1 MYIPVLHLYIIPQL
15 RENKNVISVK
25 KNVKND
31 QKQKTARFRLW
42 GGRQLEG
49 DS

>member
-1 MYIPVLHLYIIPQL
+1 VTVVCFYHLELAALY
-15 RENKNVISVK
+15 SVYVFGCLK
-25 KNVKND
+25 VKND